1 MTCSRAQEMWMKFET
16 EYEEAIADNAPLL
29 WTKFYGCTF
38 RSSQSVPSFLTE
50 FEQIAFRLKSFN
62 LAIDDNQIMAKILI
76 SLPPEFRVFGFAS
89 ESSPVAEKTLKKL
102 TTCLVALGKSLRND
116 EETRLSSDTAFQ
128 PKKDESKP
136 DV

>member
-1 MTCSRAQEMWMKFET
+1 
-16 EYEEAIADNAPLL
+16 
-29 WTKFYGCTF
+29 
-38 RSSQSVPSFLTE
+38 
-50 FEQIAFRLKSFN
+50 
-62 LAIDDNQIMAKILI
+62 MAKILM

-89 ESSPVAEKTLKKL
+89 ESSPVAEKILKKL

-136 DV
+136 EEHKEQALPTQYGQGKGRGHPSNQHSVALRTCWECDATTHITDQCRQ